1 MQGLGIRTTT
11 NTEKHV
17 YINNLSECDAC
28 AQKCFEI
35 IKNGREKGTITI
47 NGEYDYP
54 HFGYGVYGKK
64 KTVVGGDY
72 VVHNS
77 GQLVCK
83 VVLSYV
89 SYGDY
94 RNYVRQIHVGNCIY
108 EFDKKTDNTI
118 FLKSTIFG
126 YFKNKDD
133 EKASRIEQQKQ
144 EMQKAQESKRN
155 AEIASAQRLLDEMY
169 KGM

>member
-1 MQGLGIRTTT
+1 MRDGCSGKSQR
-11 NTEKHV
+11 EE
-17 YINNLSECDAC
+17 YIYVEDPTKCDSC
-28 AQKCFEI
+28 AEKCFQI
-35 IKNGREKGTITI
+35 IKKGREKGTITI
-47 NGEYDYP
+47 NGEYGYP
-54 HFGYGVYGKK
+54 HLGYGVYGNK

-89 SYGDY
+89 SYDY
-94 RNYVRQIHVGNCIY
+94 YINYVRQIHVGNCIY
-108 EFDKKTDNTI
+108 EFDERTANTI

-126 YFKNKDD
+126 YFKDKDD
-133 EKASRIEQQKQ
+133 KEASRAEQQRQ
-144 EMQKAQESKRN
+144 EEQKAQESKRN

-169 KGM
+169 NGM